1 MHCILVVDGDKLV
14 ENPLE
19 EIQRAESFSELPQFY
34 GSSQFDVEYK
44 NGFPCFMLGNA
55 GKCMGKDKGREHP
68 LLKDE
73 TLKYLNEN
81 FQPMIEIFKERTGVD
96 IQL

>member
-1 MHCILVVDGDKLV
+1 MDGDKLV

-19 EIQRAESFSELPQFY
+19 EIQRAESFLELPQFY
-34 GSSQFDVEYK
+34 GSSQFHVEFQ
-44 NGFPCFMLGNA
+44 NGFPCFILGKA

-73 TLKYLNEN
+73 TLKYLNEK
-81 FQPMIEIFKERTGVD
+81 FQPMIEMLKEQTGVNL
-96 IQL
+96 QLKRL